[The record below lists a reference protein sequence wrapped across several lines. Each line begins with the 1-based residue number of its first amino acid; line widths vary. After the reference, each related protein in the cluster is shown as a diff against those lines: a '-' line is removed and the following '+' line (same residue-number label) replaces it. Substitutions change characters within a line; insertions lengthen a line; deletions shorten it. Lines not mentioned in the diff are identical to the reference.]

1 MAIAAILGARL
12 LATRTTPA
20 ERLQERFAAE
30 LEALSPQWK
39 TVDWEECDVENG
51 QYRLRAYYVT
61 DKETYVFAVRR
72 LHSIGMSTV
81 QVDPRPV
88 GWLAQALFDST
99 GLERFE
105 YKGSNAQER
114 TELKRLAQEVG
125 GALALAAQ

>member
-1 MAIAAILGARL
+1 LAIAAILGARL